1 MVMAVGMDIAKMNA
15 SLLNIN
21 SAFDELLAR
30 VRPTL
35 VVVSNGHRGAGAGLL
50 VGDGLVLTNN
60 HVVSHGRSFQVILD
74 NDETCDAKTV
84 ARDPEVDLAL
94 LEIPLTGL
102 PEAVFATSEPHPG
115 EMVFA
120 LGHPWGQ
127 RNVLTSG
134 VLSALTPARNRRGV
148 FKVLRT
154 DAQLAP
160 GNSGGPLLNA
170 AGEVVGINA
179 MIVGG
184 DQFVAI
190 PVSIVREFLEKAR
203 KSVVPE
209 GVI

>member
-1 MVMAVGMDIAKMNA
+1 MAAGTDAAKMNA
-15 SLLNIN
+15 ALFNLNT
-21 SAFDELLAR
+21 ALDDLLAR
-30 VRPTL
+30 VRPAL
-35 VVVSNGHRGAGAGLL
+35 VVVRNRHWGAGAGLL
-50 VGDGLVLTNN
+50 VGDGLVLTNY
-60 HVVSHGRSFQVILD
+60 HVVARGRGFQVILD
-74 NDETCDAKTV
+74 NDEACDAKTV

-94 LEIPLTGL
+94 LEIPRTGL
-102 PEAVFATSEPHPG
+102 PVAVFAESEPHPG

-120 LGHPWGQ
+120 LGHPWGE
-127 RNVLTSG
+127 RNVLTGG
-134 VLSALTPARNRRGV
+134 VLSAFTPAHNRRGA

-170 AGEVVGINA
+170 AGEVIGINA

-203 KSVVPE
+203 KPVIPE

>member
-1 MVMAVGMDIAKMNA
+1 MNA
-15 SLLNIN
+15 ALFNLS
-21 SAFDELLAR
+21 SALDELLAR
-30 VRPTL
+30 VRPAL
-35 VVVSNGHRGAGAGLL
+35 VVVRNGHSGAGAGLL
-50 VGDGLVLTNN
+50 VGNGLVLTNN
-60 HVVSHGRSFQVILD
+60 HVVAHGHRFQVILD
-74 NDETCDAKTV
+74 NDEACDAKTV

-94 LEIPLTGL
+94 LEIPRTGL
-102 PEAVFATSEPHPG
+102 PEAVFAVSEPHPG

-127 RNVLTSG
+127 RNVLTGG
-134 VLSALTPARNRRGV
+134 VLSALTPAHNRRGT

-170 AGEVVGINA
+170 AGEVIGINA

-190 PVSIVREFLEKAR
+190 PVSIVREFLEKSRPAQNPLQAGLYR
-203 KSVVPE
+203 RVSFD
-209 GVI
+209 

>member
-1 MVMAVGMDIAKMNA
+1 MTTGTDIDKMKA
-15 SLLNIN
+15 ALLNLN
-21 SAFDELLAR
+21 SALDDLLAR
-30 VRPTL
+30 VRPAL
-35 VVVSNGHRGAGAGLL
+35 VVVRNGHAGAGAGLL

-60 HVVSHGRSFQVILD
+60 HVVARGRGFQVILE
-74 NDETCDAKTV
+74 NDEVCNAKTV

-94 LEIPLTGL
+94 LEIPRIDL
-102 PEAVFATSEPHPG
+102 PVAVFAATEPHPG

-127 RNVLTSG
+127 RNVLTGG
-134 VLSALTPARNRRGV
+134 VLSALSPAHNRRGT

-170 AGEVVGINA
+170 AGEVIGINA

-203 KSVVPE
+203 RSVVPE